1 MPIINIKRDLLF
13 KALQKEYTDDK
24 FAEVCFEYGI
34 ELDEVTSEKDIIAR
48 EQGEDKAANASED
61 VIYKIEIPANR
72 YDLLCIEGLV
82 RSLQI
87 FFEIVPSPTFT
98 KIIPEN
104 REKLYIKPATAKVRP
119 HCVAAILRNV
129 TLTSDTY
136 SSMIDLQEKLHQNIC
151 RRRALVA
158 IGLHNLDT
166 VQGPFYYDAKA
177 PEDIKFKPLNK
188 DKEYTAAELM
198 ELYKSDGH
206 LKHYLHIIK
215 DKPVYPIIYDSNGVV
230 LSMPPIINGEHT
242 KLSTNTRNIFIDVTA
257 TDLTK
262 ASRLSFSSGIFSIT
276 ALTAKIVLDTLVTM
290 ISEHCGQKYSA
301 EVVDVIQPDGKVVT
315 YPELTTRH
323 EIISLKDVYSLAG
336 ISLDTEKIAKLLTR
350 MSLSTTVINE
360 KEVKVEVPP
369 TRHDIH
375 IAIAYGYNNIPRSMP
390 KSSTIAQEFP
400 INKLSNLLRQEIA
413 QAGFTEALTF
423 TLCSRDDVSEKLN
436 KNLAS
441 SKATHIS
448 NPKTQE
454 FQVVRTTLLPGLL
467 KTVAS
472 NRSMSLPL
480 RLFEIADVVIKD
492 DKTGNYKYYGYCC
505 CMFKK
510 INDSDSILMFVED
523 TGARNERRLCALY
536 YNKSPGFEIIHGLAD
551 RSMQLLGIPF
561 GKSDKGY
568 YIKGADDPLYF
579 PGRGADI
586 IVHGNRIGSLGVL
599 HPDVI
604 SKFDLNMPCS
614 ALECNIT
621 DFL

>member
-72 YDLLCIEGLV
+72 HCQSTSALRCCY
-82 RSLQI
+82 
-87 FFEIVPSPTFT
+87 FT
-98 KIIPEN
+98 KCNPNIG
-104 REKLYIKPATAKVRP
+104 T
-119 HCVAAILRNV
+119 
-129 TLTSDTY
+129 DTY

-242 KLSTNTRNIFIDVTA
+242 KLSTNTRNIFID
-257 TDLTK
+257 
-262 ASRLSFSSGIFSIT
+262 
-276 ALTAKIVLDTLVTM
+276 AKIVLDTLVTM

-492 DKTGNYKYYGYCC
+492 DKT
-505 CMFKK
+505 
-510 INDSDSILMFVED
+510 D